1 MKFYV
6 FTIAGEGSLGEY
18 NGPGRKPYN
27 NHLYTEQEKSDIADG
42 LAEEYKYSAPEW
54 VEVEGNEEMLKSNKK
69 VYLLVNTFQ
78 AEVIGEP
85 QYIRSNQLCTFE
97 EAEVAIETA
106 KGQRE
111 YIDKWGFESPLY
123 KEKDYSITPG
133 DIGEFSK
140 KRAPSPSDGL
150 SNDEPVQ

>member
-18 NGPGRKPYN
+18 NGPGRKLYN
-27 NHLYTEQEKSDIADG
+27 NHLYTEQEKSDIENG
-42 LAEEYKYSAPEW
+42 LAEKYKYSAPEW
-54 VEVEGNEEMLKSNKK
+54 VEIEGNEEMLKSNKE
-69 VYLLVNTFQ
+69 VYLLVDTFQ
-78 AEVIGEP
+78 AEVIGES

-97 EAEVAIETA
+97 EAEAAIETP
-106 KGQRE
+106 KDQRE

-133 DIGEFSK
+133 DIGKFSK
-140 KRAPSPSDGL
+140 KQDPSPSDDL